1 MGEKLSFESRY
12 CLTTAMTKEYAKY
25 VFCKTT
31 RILGGI
37 IMLVSVAALIISMVW
52 AGYGLSDIT
61 LFILCFTAGLLI
73 YNYYFLISMVVE
85 KQAKRN
91 GMKEP
96 PECAVYFG
104 SSIRM
109 KEGKEEI
116 AVKYPQIEKFYNL
129 PNLFALETENKRTIL
144 VPKDSFVIG
153 KAEDFEAFVKEK
165 MQRQI

>member
-1 MGEKLSFESRY
+1 
-12 CLTTAMTKEYAKY
+12 
-25 VFCKTT
+25 
-31 RILGGI
+31 
-37 IMLVSVAALIISMVW
+37 MLVSAAALIISMVW

>member
-37 IMLVSVAALIISMVW
+37 IMLVSAAALIISMVW

-104 SSIRM
+104 SSVRM

-116 AVKYPQIEKFYNL
+116 AVKYPQIRRILCVNPVLNINL
-129 PNLFALETENKRTIL
+129 HLTSSGIRDFCPYFFAVLQ
-144 VPKDSFVIG
+144 PPQ
-153 KAEDFEAFVKEK
+153 A
-165 MQRQI
+165 